1 MSPKFL
7 WIKVDIMTWESPIIA
22 FDAIYFLTKNK
33 AEAWEE
39 IIVCIK
45 QIWKE

>member
-1 MSPKFL
+1 
-7 WIKVDIMTWESPIIA
+7 MTWESPIIA

-45 QIWKE
+45 QIWKEWVYEKVFFVK